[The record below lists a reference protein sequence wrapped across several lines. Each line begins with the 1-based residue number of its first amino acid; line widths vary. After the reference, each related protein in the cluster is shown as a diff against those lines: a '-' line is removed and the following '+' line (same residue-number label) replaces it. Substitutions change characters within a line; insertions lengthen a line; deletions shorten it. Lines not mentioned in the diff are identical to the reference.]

1 MSTPLA
7 SGETFL
13 QNYQGLGK
21 YICDL
26 FSLRRFVLI
35 SGAYKFTKLND
46 LLTVHCDISY
56 NKSQQ
61 DALFIFNLFH

>member
-26 FSLRRFVLI
+26 FSLRRFFFNKWRLQV
-35 SGAYKFTKLND
+35 YK
-46 LLTVHCDISY
+46 IE
-56 NKSQQ
+56 
-61 DALFIFNLFH
+61 